1 MERSYSE
8 KRRAMTDLEDYF
20 DTFEAGTFIINGKRY
35 GLEWC
40 KEHLQEIEDM
50 LKEKGGKNGN

>member
-1 MERSYSE
+1 
-8 KRRAMTDLEDYF
+8 MTDLEDYF

-35 GLEWC
+35 SLEWC

-50 LKEKGGKNGN
+50 LKDKGDENGN